1 MADRPLDT
9 RDALT
14 SDHMSARNQG
24 TEKAIC
30 GKRRRRWTA
39 EQKRQ
44 IVAESMAPGASVAT
58 VARQHGVSGGQ
69 VYAWRQQLVL
79 GGAMTAAA
87 DAASS
92 SVDIAMTTTAA
103 PRLATAIPAP
113 RENTAAAEVVPPP
126 PVQPD
131 ADIMHPGGAAASVN
145 EDRGAEDAATT
156 DRESVAARA
165 NRGQADR
172 SGEVP
177 NSGCRRALG
186 GFCQG
191 HVTRRSPVPRKQ
203 LLDLVLFDVA
213 GDQAFQH
220 IGEPSERLDAIQ
232 LRSCNQRHRD
242 GPPYRPAV
250 IASEQTIFSC
260 KSHRPHAAF
269 DDVGIELDAAIV
281 EEQYQS
287 GPVTQGIAHGSGQR
301 RTAGQSRQR
310 AFRHGGIRVGNQD
323 CCCSQACSASTT
335 GRLRC

>member
-1 MADRPLDT
+1 MADRPLDA

-24 TEKAIC
+24 KAETMC
-30 GKRRRRWTA
+30 GKHRRRWTA

-44 IVAESMAPGASVAT
+44 IVVESMEPGASVAM
-58 VARQHGVSGGQ
+58 VARRHGVSGGQ

-79 GGAMTAAA
+79 GGAMSAAV
-87 DAASS
+87 DAAPS
-92 SVDIAMTTTAA
+92 SVDVAMTTTA
-103 PRLATAIPAP
+103 PRLDATAS
-113 RENTAAAEVVPPP
+113 AEVVPTP

-131 ADIMHPGGAAASVN
+131 ADIMHPGGASASVS
-145 EDRGAEDAATT
+145 EDLGAEDAAMT
-156 DRESVAARA
+156 DRESVLTRPIAARA

-172 SGEVP
+172 SGEVVL
-177 NSGCRRALG
+177 NGGSRRALG
-186 GFCQG
+186 RFCHG
-191 HVTRRSPVPRKQ
+191 HVPWRSPVPRKQ
-203 LLDLVLFDVA
+203 LLDLVLFDPA
-213 GDQAFQH
+213 GDHAFQH

-232 LRSCNQRHRD
+232 LRRCDQRHRD

-250 IASEQTIFSC
+250 IASEKRIFSRQC
-260 KSHRPHAAF
+260 YWPHAAF